1 MQPGT
6 ETVPI
11 PECVEVEVGRE
22 PDASVVW
29 LHGLGADGHDF
40 EPLVPELALHPDLR
54 VRFVFPHAPM
64 RPVTLNGGMTMRAW
78 YDIMSLDRSGPQDE
92 DGIRE
97 SAAVLEGLVERE
109 QERGSACGRIVVAGF
124 SQGGAVALHTA
135 LRFRRRLAGLAVLSS
150 WLPLA
155 GTLEKEISE
164 ESRTLPIF
172 MAHGTYDPMLPISLG
187 QDSRQT
193 LERAGYKVEWHE
205 YPMQHAVCAAEI
217 ADVSRWLNRVLGTNG

>member
-1 MQPGT
+1 MR
-6 ETVPI
+6 I

-22 PDASVVW
+22 PEASVVW

-64 RPVTLNGGMTMRAW
+64 RPVTINGGMTMRAW
-78 YDIMSLDRSGPQDE
+78 YDIMSLDRTGPQDE

-97 SAAVLEGLVERE
+97 SARLLEDLVERE
-109 QERGSACGRIVVAGF
+109 HERGSGYGRIVVAGF
-124 SQGGAVALHTA
+124 SQGGAIALHMA
-135 LRFRRRLAGLAVLSS
+135 LRYRRRLAGLAVLSS

-155 GTLEKEISE
+155 DTLEKEISE
-164 ESRTLPIF
+164 ESRSLPIF

-187 QDSRQT
+187 QDSKRR
-193 LERAGYKVEWHE
+193 LEQAGFQVEWHE
-205 YPMQHAVCAAEI
+205 YPMQHAVCGEEI
-217 ADVSRWLNRVLGTNG
+217 AELSRWLNETLGTAG